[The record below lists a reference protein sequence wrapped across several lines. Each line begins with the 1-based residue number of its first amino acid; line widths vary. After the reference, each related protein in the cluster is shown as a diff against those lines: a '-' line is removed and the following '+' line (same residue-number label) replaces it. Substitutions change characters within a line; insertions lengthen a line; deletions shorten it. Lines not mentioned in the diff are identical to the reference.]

1 MTGADVRAGKP
12 GRYSGNWKP
21 ICLRLVIDI
30 KQPIMDAGAGAM
42 QVCGWNPAEPAEMVT
57 GVSEAELIGVHARV
71 GVGEPAGKYGVVL

>member
-12 GRYSGNWKP
+12 GRYLGNWKP

-42 QVCGWNPAEPAEMVT
+42 QVWGWNLLPNPRKWSPAFQKL
-57 GVSEAELIGVHARV
+57 S
-71 GVGEPAGKYGVVL
+71 